1 MNKLAKEY
9 SLKYKFSTIAA
20 EQMKDSQD
28 LYNFCHQIF
37 NQDTVFLFEEIFAV
51 YLDASNHVKGFMR
64 IGEGGMNNVVCDP
77 KKVFMGALACAASSV
92 AITHNHPSGDPRPS
106 EEDRK
111 LTKKLVTASKL
122 LDMCFDDHVI
132 CGQGR
137 YYSFRDHFE
146 LCE

>member
-1 MNKLAKEY
+1 MNKLVKEY
-9 SLKYKFSTIAA
+9 SLKCKFSTIAA
-20 EQMKDSQD
+20 EQIKESQD

-37 NQDTVFLFEEIFAV
+37 NQDTIFLFEEIFAV
-51 YLDASNHVKGFMR
+51 YLDASNHVKGFMK
-64 IGEGGMNNVVCDP
+64 IGEGGINSVECDP
-77 KKVFMGALACAASSV
+77 KKVFIGALACAASSV
-92 AITHNHPSGDPRPS
+92 AITHNHPSGDPSPS
-106 EEDRK
+106 AEDRI

-122 LDMCFDDHVI
+122 LDMCFVDHVI